1 MRKVWLAAAITV
13 ATLTASPAF
22 AAYDERPVFASYFD
36 PAAIPDPPRNASTR
50 PSIEAYRLTLE
61 TYRMEEIE
69 GYNLALQSYVA
80 SLVTVGALVIAAGLW
95 WGMEQGVAVP
105 KQTVADA
112 SAPAVPS
119 AATGAPVAPVSA
131 TAQQPAAAAP
141 TTAAPAEPG
150 TLLISAAGFA
160 DANDPRYQSDKAKL
174 AGDLRTDARGQ
185 LVEKALGL
193 LVDRASLATNYDVLN
208 AKLVSRSG
216 DFIRTVV
223 RESEPVIGKDGM
235 ATMTTEAIVNVKA
248 VQKSLNEMTASERV
262 EVIRANGDPRI
273 SIAITSRDADRPDAP
288 AQRSPVAENLLAERI
303 KSFGFRTWA
312 EGGAEAG
319 KAPDFSIAGEA
330 RVRRLSTRLEASGL
344 TVTKYALSSWTIK
357 AVDRATGEEIYH
369 NTTLPKGAVSWA
381 SEEEALKA
389 IGAKIADE
397 FSRNFFLR
405 HVSPSSRRVALVIEG
420 LPEGGAADLVGRE
433 FVGLPVVIASRPR
446 SGATPRTWD
455 LELAGG
461 GPAAD
466 LVAAGVLAPLNAKLG
481 APCFAAGASTGDE
494 VRVRFDARCN
504 DAAVL
509 SRLETHPPAGLY
521 GAPAVRQKAIIRNP
535 ETLKKL
541 SA

>member
-1 MRKVWLAAAITV
+1 MNQ
-13 ATLTASPAF
+13 
-22 AAYDERPVFASYFD
+22 
-36 PAAIPDPPRNASTR
+36 RN
-50 PSIEAYRLTLE
+50 
-61 TYRMEEIE
+61 
-69 GYNLALQSYVA
+69 
-80 SLVTVGALVIAAGLW
+80 
-95 WGMEQGVAVP
+95 
-105 KQTVADA
+105 
-112 SAPAVPS
+112 
-119 AATGAPVAPVSA
+119 
-131 TAQQPAAAAP
+131 
-141 TTAAPAEPG
+141 
-150 TLLISAAGFA
+150 
-160 DANDPRYQSDKAKL
+160 DKAKL

-235 ATMTTEAIVNVKA
+235 ATMTTEAVVNVRA

>member
-1 MRKVWLAAAITV
+1 
-13 ATLTASPAF
+13 
-22 AAYDERPVFASYFD
+22 
-36 PAAIPDPPRNASTR
+36 
-50 PSIEAYRLTLE
+50 
-61 TYRMEEIE
+61 
-69 GYNLALQSYVA
+69 
-80 SLVTVGALVIAAGLW
+80 
-95 WGMEQGVAVP
+95 
-105 KQTVADA
+105 
-112 SAPAVPS
+112 
-119 AATGAPVAPVSA
+119 
-131 TAQQPAAAAP
+131 
-141 TTAAPAEPG
+141 
-150 TLLISAAGFA
+150 
-160 DANDPRYQSDKAKL
+160 
-174 AGDLRTDARGQ
+174 
-185 LVEKALGL
+185 
-193 LVDRASLATNYDVLN
+193 VLN

-235 ATMTTEAIVNVKA
+235 ATMTTEAVVNVKA
-248 VQKSLNEMTASERV
+248 VQKSLNEMTTSERV

-369 NTTLPKGAVSWA
+369 NTTLPKGAASWA
-381 SEEEALKA
+381 SEEEAYKA